1 LFCIQKSTV
10 NTGSTEREHVL
21 LTRKR
26 MTLDDRYRA
35 WRERSPLEEV
45 AQLDIEHDAD
55 NIEAEFEGIELPLPS
70 SFANRDVEPLH
81 SLRILEKELQI
92 GQAYDSLKQLR
103 KVLGLRLALVWES
116 RKIHRQNNNL
126 RSRGAIKRVDSNI
139 DYAAARYRA
148 AHSAL
153 TSLGLG
159 QDNQDL
165 QTLRAVDITTANVF
179 NAERSLG
186 RGYET
191 GDISW
196 IWRMRG
202 IATEVQGNN
211 WLNEGVYMITATPV
225 LR

>member
-1 LFCIQKSTV
+1 M
-10 NTGSTEREHVL
+10 EREHVL
-21 LTRKR
+21 LNRKR
-26 MTLDDRYRA
+26 MTLCDRYRV

-45 AQLDIEHDAD
+45 AQLDIETDID

-70 SFANRDVEPLH
+70 SFADSNLEPLH
-81 SLRILEKELQI
+81 SLRILEKELRR

-103 KVLGLRLALVWES
+103 KVLGLRLALVQES
-116 RKIHRQNNNL
+116 RKIHGQNNNL
-126 RSRGAIKRVDSNI
+126 RSYAVIKRVDGDI
-139 DYAAARYRA
+139 DYAATQYRA

-153 TSLGLG
+153 ILLGLG

-165 QTLRAVDITTANVF
+165 QTLRAKDITTANVF

-186 RGYET
+186 RGYEA

-202 IATEVQGNN
+202 IGAEVQGNN
-211 WLNEGVYMITATPV
+211 WLNEGVYTNTVTA
-225 LR
+225 LH

>member
-1 LFCIQKSTV
+1 
-10 NTGSTEREHVL
+10 
-21 LTRKR
+21 
-26 MTLDDRYRA
+26 MTLCDRYRA

-45 AQLDIEHDAD
+45 AQLDIEPDAD

-70 SFANRDVEPLH
+70 SFADSDLEPLH
-81 SLRILEKELQI
+81 SLRILEKELRR

-103 KVLGLRLALVWES
+103 KVLGLRLALVQES
-116 RKIHRQNNNL
+116 RKIHGQNNNL
-126 RSRGAIKRVDSNI
+126 RSHAAIKRVDSDV
-139 DYAAARYRA
+139 DYAVTRYRT

-153 TSLGLG
+153 ISLGLG

-165 QTLRAVDITTANVF
+165 QMLRAQDITTANVF

-186 RGYET
+186 RGYEA

-202 IATEVQGNN
+202 IGAEVQGNN
-211 WLNEGVYMITATPV
+211 WLNEGVYKNTVTA
-225 LR
+225 LC